1 MSESIETALL
11 ESYTSISDLLDLF
24 LLFDLVSQNT
34 KNFWEYLDSINFV
47 FDFGLVLEYLQNS

>member
-47 FDFGLVLEYLQNS
+47 FDFGLILGYL